1 VIIQFLVNKAIP
13 FIQYKVN
20 GIFVNLNMTLV
31 LLSIVLVALAVAG
44 IAIKI
49 LVKKNGQFAGTCSG
63 NNPMLQKES
72 GVCGICGAKPT
83 EKCKS

>member
-1 VIIQFLVNKAIP
+1 LVNTIIRFIQF
-13 FIQYKVN
+13 KVN
-20 GIFVNLNMTLV
+20 GIVVNLTMTLV

-49 LVKKNGQFAGTCSG
+49 LLKKNGQFAGTCSG
-63 NNPMLQKES
+63 NNPLVQKEG
-72 GVCGICGAKPT
+72 GVCGICGAKPE